1 MAEGTFDGDSTG
13 FPPGNFIGRIDDAFI
28 CLICQNVVED
38 PCECP
43 CGHLFCNSHIMQWLE
58 RSRTCP
64 SCREPVQAD
73 LKSGNALHLS
83 YRRQLADMKIKCDY
97 HSLGCSQVLHPSQLR
112 AHVATCGFTPAFC
125 RWEGCPY
132 HARAKRSPATQFL
145 NLKALPDHE
154 KSCEFRTVIC
164 DLPGCNEMMQA
175 SKLPAHVRTCR
186 TVLMDCLVK
195 GCPARPARGAFRA
208 HFEETAHV
216 YLLAA
221 EVSRLSAELD
231 RPELVHDNTV
241 VFKVADVLKKFEAP
255 AFRFET
261 KLYTLGVMGRLG
273 YNFRVQLRKREW
285 PEDRKKFNDRLGVY
299 LHIEQGEIDDLL
311 QWPFPYH
318 YTFSILDQ
326 SPADKRH
333 VEFAVTDGATRGAD
347 WLGPGT
353 GKGWGPQGIASFET
367 LRSRGYCH
375 NDTMFVMIKF
385 HR

>member
-1 MAEGTFDGDSTG
+1 M
-13 FPPGNFIGRIDDAFI
+13 
-28 CLICQNVVED
+28 
-38 PCECP
+38 
-43 CGHLFCNSHIMQWLE
+43 
-58 RSRTCP
+58 
-64 SCREPVQAD
+64 
-73 LKSGNALHLS
+73 
-83 YRRQLADMKIKCDY
+83 
-97 HSLGCSQVLHPSQLR
+97 
-112 AHVATCGFTPAFC
+112 
-125 RWEGCPY
+125 
-132 HARAKRSPATQFL
+132 
-145 NLKALPDHE
+145 
-154 KSCEFRTVIC
+154 C

-175 SKLPAHVRTCR
+175 SKLANHMRTCR
-186 TVLMDCLVK
+186 TVVMDCLVK
-195 GCPARPARGAFRA
+195 GCPARPQRGAFRA
-208 HFEETAHV
+208 HFEDTSHV

-221 EVSRLSAELD
+221 EVARLSAELD

-241 VFKVADVLKKFEAP
+241 VFKVTDVGKKFEAP

-326 SPADKRH
+326 SPSEKRH

-353 GKGWGPQGIASFET
+353 GKGWGPQGIASFDT

-375 NDTMFVMIKF
+375 NDCMFVMIKF